1 MITWVKL
8 KNWRSHLESEFNFSS
23 GTNALLGSMGSGKT
37 SCLDSICFALFG
49 TFPTLQTKKLKL
61 DDVIMKKPIEKNR
74 AEVEVH
80 FQANSTTYSVKR
92 IIEKG
97 KGTSYSEIRE
107 DGKLLEAP
115 NSQRVTEIVE
125 KILKVNYD
133 LFSKAVYSEQN
144 ALDYF
149 LTIPRGQRMKKI
161 DELLM
166 MDRFEKA
173 RASTVTLTNKIAE
186 RKLAKQ
192 SLIDQIDLDTLQKNI
207 SELKI
212 SLDSLIAEK
221 QLFQKN
227 LEEVT
232 LEKVKLEK
240 EVSEL
245 KKIREEL
252 EVLKREE
259 KGISSVIQET
269 LTILEKF
276 EKGLK
281 GLDKQSVEK
290 DLKNLSKLTKDLEIM
305 VRERQKDYQ
314 KLQEKVSKS
323 KAEVE
328 LLKTERIER
337 LEKELNEKL
346 RIKNRIESLKKIV
359 GEDTEAKF
367 KEKKELLEKIVH
379 EIESTKIRIE
389 DLQSI
394 ITQLSSLEGKCPVCE
409 SKLTKAK
416 KKFLIKQKESE
427 IKKLKENLKKVGKQK
442 QLSEKELKE
451 LEEATDKLEKM
462 LIEIK
467 DIDAIQTE
475 LENSKNIFLVVSESS
490 IKLDNELS
498 NVRIELENLQEK
510 LKGITDEKQKF
521 EILLLQL
528 REYEDR
534 KNRIDVLFKQREEI
548 LKHVAETDS
557 KISRKGLEK
566 QEFELMNLTVK
577 EKEIATKIVGLDQI
591 FKEKEARL
599 KDLEQTIA
607 NTLKEKEEIVKL
619 EKLIKDLKIF
629 EKALEATQIE
639 LRREFVTAVNYTM
652 NHLWGTL
659 YPYQDFAGIGITIE
673 EGDYILQL
681 QDRMGKFVNA
691 EGIASGGERSIAC
704 LALRIAFSLVLAPQL
719 RMLILDEPTANLDA
733 KAITEL
739 ATTLRERINEFID
752 QTFLITHQAELEDA
766 VTGSA
771 YRLERDKAKDDVT
784 RAIVLT

>member
-1 MITWVKL
+1 MITFVKL
-8 KNWRSHLESEFNFSS
+8 KNWRSHLESEFSFSS

-61 DDVIMKKPIEKNR
+61 DDIIMKKPVEKNR

-80 FQANSTTYSVKR
+80 FQVNNTTYSVKR

-97 KGTSYSEIRE
+97 KGTTYSEIRE
-107 DGKLLEAP
+107 NGKLLEAP
-115 NSQRVTEIVE
+115 NSQRVTEVVE

-166 MDRFEKA
+166 IDKFEKA
-173 RASTVTLTNKIAE
+173 RTNTVSLTNKVAE

-192 SLIDQIDLDTLQKNI
+192 SLVDQIDLYALQKNI
-207 SELKI
+207 SELKT
-212 SLDSLIAEK
+212 SLDSLVAEK

-232 LEKVKLEK
+232 LEKIKLEK

-245 KKIREEL
+245 KKIKEEL
-252 EVLKREE
+252 ETLKREE
-259 KGISSVIQET
+259 KGISSIIQET

-276 EKGLK
+276 EKSLK
-281 GLDKQSVEK
+281 GFNKESIEK
-290 DLKNLSKLTKDLEIM
+290 NLKDLSKLAKDLETTI
-305 VRERQKDYQ
+305 RERQKDYQ
-314 KLQEKVSKS
+314 KLQEKVLKS

-328 LLKTERIER
+328 LLKTEKIER
-337 LEKELNEKL
+337 LEKELNERL
-346 RIKNRIESLKKIV
+346 RIKSRIENLKKTI
-359 GEDTEAKF
+359 GEDPEEKL

-379 EIESTKIRIE
+379 EIESAKIRIE
-389 DLQSI
+389 DLQNI
-394 ITQLSSLEGKCPVCE
+394 IVQLSSLEGKCPVCE
-409 SKLTKAK
+409 SKLTKIK
-416 KKFLIKQKESE
+416 KKSLIKQKESE
-427 IKKLKENLKKVGKQK
+427 IKKLRKDLKKMDKQK
-442 QLSEKELKE
+442 QLTEKELKE
-451 LEEATDKLEKM
+451 LEEAIDKLEKM
-462 LIEIK
+462 LMEIK
-467 DIDAIQTE
+467 DIDAVQTE
-475 LENSKNIFLVVSESS
+475 LENSRNIFLVVSESS

-498 NVRIELENLQEK
+498 GVRTELENLQEK

-534 KNRIDVLFKQREEI
+534 KNRIDVLFRQREEI
-548 LKHVAETDS
+548 LKHITEIES
-557 KISRKGLEK
+557 KISGKELEK
-566 QEFELMNLTVK
+566 QELELRNLVGK
-577 EKEIATKIVGLDQI
+577 EKEIAANIVRLDQI
-591 FKEKEARL
+591 FKEKENRL
-599 KDLEQTIA
+599 KELEQILA
-607 NTLKEKEEIVKL
+607 NALKEKEEIAKL
-619 EKLIKDLKIF
+619 EKLIRDLKIF

-652 NHLWGTL
+652 NHLWSTL
-659 YPYQDFAGIGITIE
+659 YPYQDYIGVGLTIE

-681 QDRMGKFVNA
+681 QSKGGDWINA

-733 KAITEL
+733 KAIKEL
-739 ATTLRERINEFID
+739 ATTLRERVNEFID
-752 QTFLITHQAELEDA
+752 QTFLITHQPELEDA
-766 VTGSA
+766 VTGNA
-771 YRLERDKAKDDVT
+771 YRLERDKTKDDVT
-784 RAIVLT
+784 RVISIT